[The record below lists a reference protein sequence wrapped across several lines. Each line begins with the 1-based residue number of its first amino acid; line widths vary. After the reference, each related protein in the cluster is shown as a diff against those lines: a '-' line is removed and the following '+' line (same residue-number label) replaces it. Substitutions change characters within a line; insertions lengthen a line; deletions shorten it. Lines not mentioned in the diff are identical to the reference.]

1 MARLTKRTVDAAVP
15 TQKEQVIWDDAIP
28 GFGLRVMPS
37 GRRSYLIQYRVAGRS
52 RRFTLGVH
60 GTITPDQARRKAVRL
75 LAAARDGADPA
86 EELRDSRNPITVA
99 DLAERYFEEHAPKK
113 KPTSVRSDKL
123 NWRLHIKPKIGNVPL
138 AALSRADITTLHHQM
153 RGTPFQANRVVA
165 LLSKMLSLAER
176 WGLRPD
182 GSNATRHVERF
193 REKARQRYLSEAE
206 LARLGDALAE
216 SESMGLDA
224 IEAVAAIR
232 LLLFTGARMGEILT
246 LRWDDVDLEWRCLR
260 LPDSKTGAKLIQ
272 LNAPALEVLASLK
285 RRSEWVLPGKD
296 PKKPYVNLAKPWAR
310 ISQRAELDDVRVHD
324 LRHSFAAVGAGAGG
338 SLLVIGGLLGHKSAA
353 TTARYAHLSVDPLR
367 AANEVIGS
375 RIDAALRG
383 TKPADVVP
391 LVRADHE

>member
-1 MARLTKRTVDAAVP
+1 
-15 TQKEQVIWDDAIP
+15 
-28 GFGLRVMPS
+28 
-37 GRRSYLIQYRVAGRS
+37 
-52 RRFTLGVH
+52 
-60 GTITPDQARRKAVRL
+60 
-75 LAAARDGADPA
+75 
-86 EELRDSRNPITVA
+86 
-99 DLAERYFEEHAPKK
+99 
-113 KPTSVRSDKL
+113 
-123 NWRLHIKPKIGNVPL
+123 
-138 AALSRADITTLHHQM
+138 M

-182 GSNATRHVERF
+182 GSNPTRHVERF

-216 SESMGLDA
+216 SESMDLDS

-246 LRWDDVDLEWRCLR
+246 LRWDDVDLERRCLR

-285 RRSEWVLPGKD
+285 QRSEWVLPGKD
-296 PKKPYVNLAKPWAR
+296 PKKRYVNLAKPWAR